1 MSKGGPRL
9 TFALIIGLIGSAC
22 LLSAVFMLERARSG
36 VAVEATTVG
45 TIPARIYRPAGPA
58 GPAVVVAHG
67 FAGSQELM
75 ESFALALARN
85 GYVAVTF
92 DFAGHARNPAPL
104 AGSITETTGATR
116 TLVDETRRVL
126 ETARKLGDGRVAV
139 LGHSMAS
146 DIVVRTATETSDVA
160 ATVAVSM
167 FSPAV
172 TARNP
177 RNLLVVVGGWEGGL
191 TREALRAVGLA
202 TAPAVAEP
210 GRTYG
215 SFADGTARRVAVVPG
230 VEHVSVLFAVEG
242 LVETVRW
249 LDGAFGIA
257 RAASPDVPARGVWL
271 LVLLA
276 GIALTAYPL
285 TRLMPVAAVFPTGA
299 GLPWRRLWVPVV
311 VPMIVTPIALR
322 FVPTHFLPV
331 LVADYLAVH
340 FFAYG
345 AITALC
351 LAWASRTDGGD
362 RPPTDLLALAAGT
375 FLLVAYCALALVI
388 PLDRYITSFIPGPER
403 WPLVAAMAAGTVVYF
418 LANEWA
424 TRGPGTGRFAYLTTK
439 VAFLT
444 SLAIAVALDFERLFF
459 LVIIVPLIVL
469 SFIVFG
475 LVARW
480 SYRRCGHPVPG
491 ALTSAIAF
499 AWAIAVTFPLLA
511 A

>member
-1 MSKGGPRL
+1 MRKGGPHVSI
-9 TFALIIGLIGSAC
+9 ALIVGLAGLAL
-22 LLSAVFMLERARSG
+22 LLSAIVMLERARSG
-36 VAVEATTVG
+36 VGIEAMRIG
-45 TIPARIYRPAGPA
+45 TIPARIYRPSGRA

-67 FAGSQELM
+67 FAGSQQLM

-116 TLVDETRRVL
+116 TLVEETRRVL
-126 ETARKLGDGRVAV
+126 DTARKLGDGRVAV

-146 DIVVRTATETSDVA
+146 DIVVRTATEEKDVA

-172 TARNP
+172 TARDP

-202 TAPAVAEP
+202 TAPAAAEP
-210 GRTYG
+210 GQTYG
-215 SFADGTARRVAVVPG
+215 SFAQGSARRVAVIPG
-230 VEHVSVLFAVEG
+230 VEHISVLFAQQSLDEA
-242 LVETVRW
+242 VRW
-249 LDGAFGIA
+249 LDGAFA
-257 RAASPDVPARGVWL
+257 VTRAGDPDVPARGGWL
-271 LVLLA
+271 IALLA

-285 TRLMPVAAVFPTGA
+285 TRLMPLAAVFPTGA
-299 GLPWRRLWVPVV
+299 GLPWRRLWVPVL
-311 VPMIVTPIALR
+311 VPMIVTPLVLR

-345 AITALC
+345 VMTALC
-351 LAWASRTDGGD
+351 LAWAARGD
-362 RPPTDLLALAAGT
+362 DADRQPTDPVALAAGT

-388 PLDRYITSFIPGPER
+388 PLDRYVTSFVPGPER
-403 WPLVAAMAAGTVVYF
+403 WPLVAAMAGGTLVYF

-424 TRGPGTGRFAYLTTK
+424 TRGPGTGRFGYLATK
-439 VAFLT
+439 VAFVA

-469 SFIVFG
+469 SFLVFG

-480 SYRRCGHPVPG
+480 SYRQCGHPVPG
-491 ALTSAIAF
+491 AVTSAIAF